1 MKKNKTLIIGDFNIN
16 LLKHTTYAP
25 TNNFLSTLQT
35 LNFYPHISRP
45 TRFPDGSILSEP
57 SLLDHIF
64 TNFTSNS
71 VSGIIHYPISDHLP
85 IFHNI
90 CTPTK
95 SHTLHKITF
104 RSITKTNKQ
113 TFSNKIN
120 DVEWNDLLTHD
131 LNTNFNKFLERIHK
145 LYNECFP
152 LQTKFISEKRLN
164 SPWISQAV
172 INSIRT
178 KNNLYKDFKVGAV
191 GEDYYKHYRNT
202 LNNTIKL
209 TKK

>member
-1 MKKNKTLIIGDFNIN
+1 M
-16 LLKHTTYAP
+16 
-25 TNNFLSTLQT
+25 
-35 LNFYPHISRP
+35 
-45 TRFPDGSILSEP
+45 SEP

-120 DVEWNDLLTHD
+120 DVEWNDLLTRD
-131 LNTNFNKFLERIHK
+131 LNANFNKFLERIHK

-191 GEDYYKHYRNT
+191 SENYYKHYRNT

-209 TKK
+209 TKKSYYHNIFCNFKNNTKQIWNIINQLTNNNRKKQWDKQHHIQK